1 MQSYPIWNKIQAC
14 IYKSSKCYGVKND
27 GLNEILIG
35 TSAKNSHSFVRTRV
49 THKKHEDG
57 TRTYHF
63 YIDDKLYKK
72 ATLKKKDVKPLI
84 ELVAD
89 NIVNEEINSL
99 REEANEYRI
108 KRRDSI
114 DSLTKKRVEAQNKL
128 INVINPILADYSK
141 KNSISMIIQK
151 KNIIIGK
158 SELEITD
165 DILKILDKTLTTID
179 LN

>member
-1 MQSYPIWNKIQAC
+1 MKYCVRFFFVIFIIFYSSSSYSESLIAFLDMNKIMLQSKAG
-14 IYKSSKCYGVKND
+14 KSITVELEKLHKNNITTFKQKEEE
-27 GLNEILIG
+27 LKNKE
-35 TSAKNSHSFVRTRV
+35 TSIVSQKNVLS
-49 THKKHEDG
+49 
-57 TRTYHF
+57 
-63 YIDDKLYKK
+63 
-72 ATLKKKDVKPLI
+72 
-84 ELVAD
+84 
-89 NIVNEEINSL
+89 NEEFEKKINSL

-114 DSLTKKRVEAQNKL
+114 DSLTKKRVDAQNKL

-165 DILKILDKTLTTID
+165 DILEILDKSLKTID